1 MTIKGFKFD
10 DVCCFD
16 AALPATCWQT
26 ELQIHKSALSD
37 VIYLKTLM
45 SWCMF
50 VSRLSTSCNVC
61 VLQRLIRPPQP
72 ESDGRFLS
80 WCDFWHQLRRR
91 VTSSQPSQFAF
102 IWARKA
108 SVWLSMFRGVG
119 LNSLFYFSRVTFSWF
134 LYSLLLLLCL
144 SNFKFQTKTWAA
156 GVEYVFSLVYNSLT
170 STFHDIFS
178 DIETFL
184 EV

>member
-134 LYSLLLLLCL
+134 SYSLLLLLCL
-144 SNFKFQTKTWAA
+144 SNFKLKPELQ
-156 GVEYVFSLVYNSLT
+156 V
-170 STFHDIFS
+170 
-178 DIETFL
+178 
-184 EV
+184 